1 MTPRLS
7 HALARSSPN
16 RGLAVLGLLALALGS
31 GCVYRINIYQGN
43 FLEAKN
49 VDQLNV
55 GMTRSQVRYL
65 LGTPMVAD
73 AFNPDRWDY
82 YYFFADGKTRHQ
94 EKRHFIV
101 YFADDKVVRV
111 EKPLGE
117 FKDLPRPASPGA

>member
-1 MTPRLS
+1 MTQRLS

-16 RGLAVLGLLALALGS
+16 RGLAVLSLLALVLG

>member
-1 MTPRLS
+1 MTQRLS

-16 RGLAVLGLLALALGS
+16 RGLAVLALLALVLG

>member
-1 MTPRLS
+1 MTPQRTHARSRSSLYRGCA
-7 HALARSSPN
+7 ALA
-16 RGLAVLGLLALALGS
+16 LLALVLG

-43 FLEAKN
+43 FLEAKT

-94 EKRHFIV
+94 ERRHFIV
-101 YFADDKVVRV
+101 YFTDDKVVRI